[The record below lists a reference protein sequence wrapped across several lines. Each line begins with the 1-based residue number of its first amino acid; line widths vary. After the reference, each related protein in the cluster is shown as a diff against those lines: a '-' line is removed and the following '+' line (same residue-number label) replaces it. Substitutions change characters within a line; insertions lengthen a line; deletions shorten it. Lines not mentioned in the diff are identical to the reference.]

1 MAAFF
6 GMQPFFLHHCQANP
20 LSRGFNEGYQQASPI
35 WYILC
40 ILAAES
46 TSHEK

>member
-1 MAAFF
+1 MAAFS
-6 GMQPFFLHHCQANP
+6 GMQPFFLPGCQFNP
-20 LSRGFNEGYQQASPI
+20 QSRGFNDGYQQVSPI

-40 ILAAES
+40 ILVAES